1 MGIPGYGDIHSAF
14 VSCAGSLQTARLQ
27 FAPTVLCLPT
37 AVGERELVHGREQG
51 GQQQHLF
58 NLQSSWQVLVGI
70 FILVILGYH
79 RF

>member
-37 AVGERELVHGREQG
+37 AVGERELVRGREQG
-51 GQQQHLF
+51 GQ
-58 NLQSSWQVLVGI
+58 
-70 FILVILGYH
+70 
-79 RF
+79 